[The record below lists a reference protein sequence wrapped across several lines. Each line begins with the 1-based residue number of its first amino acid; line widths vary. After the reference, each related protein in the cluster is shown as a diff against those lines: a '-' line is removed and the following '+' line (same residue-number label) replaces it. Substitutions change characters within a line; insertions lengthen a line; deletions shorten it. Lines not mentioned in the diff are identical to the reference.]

1 MTTNTTKLAE
11 AIGILSSV
19 MSSEIAQANHAVND
33 TEETVSYDDYESL
46 RDIADNYEDK
56 ARETLNDIQETIE
69 LALDDANTHID
80 AYNDDWVERNGVLDD
95 EEETIDSPT
104 EPVEPAGE
112 EEEQDDKTNSEE
124 YLLCIKLKDALE
136 NVAESVN
143 DLLVVTE
150 NFEQELEQY

>member
-80 AYNDDWVERNGVLDD
+80 AYNDEWVERNGVLDD

-104 EPVEPAGE
+104 EPVEPAVE
-112 EEEQDDKTNSEE
+112 AEEQDDKTNSEE

-143 DLLVVTE
+143 DLLVSTE